1 MNIRKK
7 LPWVGAPALLVASMS
22 ASAGWVD
29 LFTTAQVASDVTN
42 ANGGVT
48 SFVSDVT
55 PPLSILGNERDILV
69 NAISGASDDFGV
81 AGVCDS
87 GDKCS
92 QLSISGGL
100 LNFSNTSPVVGEA
113 LVQWDGVDGNIA
125 LNPVGI
131 GTDLTEGGTISAF
144 QYTITNSDANW
155 AFGLNVYSSA
165 NQWTK
170 VILAATE
177 VVPGTPETR
186 QIQFA
191 SLSNVA
197 LCGHE
202 SNGTGTKNLG
212 FLTAAGVL
220 SVQCGSGNTAP
231 VNFANFGAM
240 EIALNVASPVNLPV
254 GCTTNC
260 FLAQGAQRFSLDL
273 EIGGINTVPEPSILG
288 LMGIGLLAG
297 GLASRRRKASA

>member
-1 MNIRKK
+1 M
-7 LPWVGAPALLVASMS
+7 
-22 ASAGWVD
+22 
-29 LFTTAQVASDVTN
+29 LFRS
-42 ANGGVT
+42 
-48 SFVSDVT
+48 
-55 PPLSILGNERDILV
+55 
-69 NAISGASDDFGV
+69 
-81 AGVCDS
+81 
-87 GDKCS
+87 
-92 QLSISGGL
+92 
-100 LNFSNTSPVVGEA
+100 A

-288 LMGIGLLAG
+288 LMGLGLLAG